1 MIHPDLNFHID
12 FAVECLLKIKKG
24 KCLKAGFAYGCVL
37 NDFEC
42 FHLPVR
48 YEQQRH
54 SQTKLCVLVHSCTLW
69 YECARQ
75 RQLYLPIQSVAFD
88 QLTPL
93 WMNTM
98 TSQQNCFDNVS
109 NCFRALT
116 AIQPGRERGEGSN
129 PGSSQISAEEKKV
142 MTIHPSFQMY
152 SLIWQSI
159 QMGAPFVA
167 FWH

>member
-116 AIQPGRERGEGSN
+116 AIQPGRERGQTLAALRLAQRKRRLWLFIHHFKCTA
-129 PGSSQISAEEKKV
+129 SSDSRFRWGP
-142 MTIHPSFQMY
+142 H
-152 SLIWQSI
+152 L
-159 QMGAPFVA
+159 
-167 FWH
+167 